1 MLFRLILLFTVV
13 LLSTLKPTYASL
25 DDYVVK
31 QWHIQHGLA
40 SQSLKNIVQDQQGY
54 LWIGS
59 QFGLSRFDGNR
70 FTNFNVNNS
79 DFLPSNAIN
88 SLLIDNDGFLW
99 IGTDNGLVK
108 FSPSEL
114 TSERFSLNGPV
125 RDIAQDNNGR
135 IWIASNSLYLYSNQK
150 LNTISQLLGVNDT
163 NNNFSNKR
171 NALVKLIGEVRKM
184 ALSPD
189 GIWLINDRFLLH
201 LQSLAN
207 ETTGK
212 IRFEI
217 TERISLPQRL
227 AQSVLYDLA
236 WLEGDLFIASEVG
249 AYFLDIDQELRPFSL
264 PYANNATVYKFMYD
278 SDGSLWVSTK
288 GRLLYRDS
296 SGIWQ
301 WIEQSDLEQTV
312 WFSDIFRGQDDIIWL
327 ASLTEGLWQARPSQ
341 VKRHRDSKGLNQ
353 SVTTLKYGEDQRLWL
368 ATKNGIGYLDESGLF
383 NVEIAAAKLGGL
395 TVHDLHFQGSRLFIA
410 TNRGAFVYD
419 GKELLKLDAAT
430 LRATAVFA
438 IESAEQGGV
447 WLATDRGLYRLAFNG
462 LRSFVYNSFLDS
474 KYITF
479 IDEQNGKG
487 YLGTSRGAYFFSERG
502 IERLA
507 MGSALAESNISF
519 ILPVEN
525 RLFVAT
531 QNNGLFYRSEKGVWR
546 QLDVSNGLPY
556 GPILSLHFD
565 QVLNYLWVSTSKGVY
580 RLPLKQFEEGI
591 QSLEVEQ
598 VISPYNK

>member
-1 MLFRLILLFTVV
+1 MLFRLILLLTFV
-13 LLSTLKPTYASL
+13 LLSTFKFAYASL

-88 SLLIDNDGFLW
+88 SLLLDNEGFLW

-114 TSERFSLNGPV
+114 SFERFSLNGPV

-150 LNTISQLLGVNDT
+150 LNTISQLLGVSDT

-189 GIWLINDRFLLH
+189 GIWLINDRFLLR

-207 ETTGK
+207 ARTGK

-227 AQSVLYDLA
+227 AQSVLYDMA

-249 AYFLDIDQELRPFSL
+249 AYFLYLCMTRMARFGYPLRDVCCIAIVAEF
-264 PYANNATVYKFMYD
+264 
-278 SDGSLWVSTK
+278 GS
-288 GRLLYRDS
+288 
-296 SGIWQ
+296 
-301 WIEQSDLEQTV
+301 
-312 WFSDIFRGQDDIIWL
+312 
-327 ASLTEGLWQARPSQ
+327 
-341 VKRHRDSKGLNQ
+341 GLNRQILNKQ
-353 SVTTLKYGEDQRLWL
+353 SGFLIFSE
-368 ATKNGIGYLDESGLF
+368 TKMTIF
-383 NVEIAAAKLGGL
+383 
-395 TVHDLHFQGSRLFIA
+395 
-410 TNRGAFVYD
+410 
-419 GKELLKLDAAT
+419 
-430 LRATAVFA
+430 
-438 IESAEQGGV
+438 
-447 WLATDRGLYRLAFNG
+447 G
-462 LRSFVYNSFLDS
+462 LRV
-474 KYITF
+474 
-479 IDEQNGKG
+479 
-487 YLGTSRGAYFFSERG
+487 
-502 IERLA
+502 
-507 MGSALAESNISF
+507 
-519 ILPVEN
+519 
-525 RLFVAT
+525 
-531 QNNGLFYRSEKGVWR
+531 
-546 QLDVSNGLPY
+546 
-556 GPILSLHFD
+556 
-565 QVLNYLWVSTSKGVY
+565 
-580 RLPLKQFEEGI
+580 
-591 QSLEVEQ
+591 
-598 VISPYNK
+598 